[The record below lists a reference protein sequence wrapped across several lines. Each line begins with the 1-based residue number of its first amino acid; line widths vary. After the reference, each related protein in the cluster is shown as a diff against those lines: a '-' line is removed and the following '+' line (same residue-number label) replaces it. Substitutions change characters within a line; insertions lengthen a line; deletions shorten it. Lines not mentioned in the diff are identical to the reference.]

1 MIEWVVGIFLALL
14 ALFGIQ
20 TLRLNGQ
27 KKKVK
32 KLTDEVVKEK
42 KQTVIYK
49 TVIEKSDEAKVD
61 VETLTQEYDK
71 LEEQLEKAQTPEDII
86 SIANDIVA
94 KFNRVQDN

>member
-49 TVIEKSDEAKVD
+49 TVIDKSDEAKVE

>member
-20 TLRLNGQ
+20 TIRLNGQ

-49 TVIEKSDEAKVD
+49 TVIEKSDEAKVE

>member
-49 TVIEKSDEAKVD
+49 TVIEKSDEAKVE

-71 LEEQLEKAQTPEDII
+71 LEEQLEKAQTQEDII

>member
-42 KQTVIYK
+42 KQTTIYK
-49 TVIEKSDEAKVD
+49 TVIEKSDEAKVE

-71 LEEQLEKAQTPEDII
+71 LEEKLEKAETPEDII

>member
-49 TVIEKSDEAKVD
+49 TVIEKSDEAKVE